1 MKRKIIVH
9 VIALINFIFGLI
21 VIHVL
26 LNGYLTLF
34 FFGISLNRAF
44 VIDMAILCMGIG
56 FFIEFSLT
64 FKPIKIIEK

>member
-1 MKRKIIVH
+1 MKRKIFFHIV
-9 VIALINFIFGLI
+9 ALVSFIFGLV

-34 FFGISLNRAF
+34 FFGISLNRVF
-44 VIDMAILCMGIG
+44 VIDMAISCIGIG

>member
-1 MKRKIIVH
+1 MKRKIIIH
-9 VIALINFIFGLI
+9 VIALVSFIFGLV

-26 LNGYLTLF
+26 LNGYLNLY

-44 VIDMAILCMGIG
+44 VIDMAILSIGIG